1 MAELPGEGPRAWMRW
16 GSTARRVPLAAD
28 WKWVMAGDRIK
39 EAAQGPTKAPPASGC
54 LFVLAAPS
62 GGGKTSLV
70 AALLER
76 EPGIRLSVS
85 YTTRAPRPGER
96 DGVHYHFVD
105 EPGFLELKAKG
116 EFLEHAF
123 VHGNWYATSAT
134 WLRQEVQHGH
144 DVLLE
149 IDWQGAEQVRKL
161 MPEAVH
167 IFILPPSLASL
178 KERLEKRGQ
187 DAPEVIV
194 RRLEAAREE
203 MRHCGEFDYVIMNQD
218 FARAVDDLSA
228 IVRAARLTAA
238 RQQVRHAALIAL
250 LLNR

>member
-1 MAELPGEGPRAWMRW
+1 MSE
-16 GSTARRVPLAAD
+16 ARGGKARPKAVAPIGAD
-28 WKWVMAGDRIK
+28 VA
-39 EAAQGPTKAPPASGC
+39 PTKAPPASGC

-85 YTTRAPRPGER
+85 YTTRAARPGEV
-96 DGVHYHFVD
+96 DGVHYHFID
-105 EPGFLELKAKG
+105 EPRFLELKANG

-123 VHGNWYATSAT
+123 VHGYWYATSAT
-134 WLRQEVQHGH
+134 WLRDQVTQGR

-149 IDWQGAEQVRKL
+149 IDWQGAGQVRRL
-161 MPEAVH
+161 IPDAVH
-167 IFILPPSLASL
+167 IFILPPSLSSL

-187 DAPEVIV
+187 DAPEVIA

-203 MRHCGEFDYVIMNQD
+203 MRHCIEFDYVIMNQD

-228 IVRAARLTAA
+228 IVRAARLAA
-238 RQQVRHAALIAL
+238 TRQLIRHARTYSDLVD
-250 LLNR
+250 

>member
-1 MAELPGEGPRAWMRW
+1 MSSDRE
-16 GSTARRVPLAAD
+16 TA
-28 WKWVMAGDRIK
+28 
-39 EAAQGPTKAPPASGC
+39 QTPTKAPPASGC

-85 YTTRAPRPGER
+85 YTTRAARPGEV
-96 DGVHYHFVD
+96 DGVHYHFID
-105 EPGFLELKAKG
+105 EARFSELEAKG
-116 EFLEHAF
+116 EFLEHAL
-123 VHGNWYATSAT
+123 VHGYRYATSAT
-134 WLRQEVQHGH
+134 WLRDQVTQGR

-149 IDWQGAEQVRKL
+149 IDWQGAAQVRRL
-161 MPEAVH
+161 IPDAVL

-187 DAPEVIV
+187 DAPTVIT

-203 MRHCGEFDYVIMNQD
+203 MRHCIEFDYVIMNQD

-228 IVRAARLTAA
+228 IVRAARLTAP
-238 RQQVRHAALIAL
+238 RQAARHAPLL
-250 LLNR
+250 QRLLNTE

>member
-1 MAELPGEGPRAWMRW
+1 MTSPAVIA
-16 GSTARRVPLAAD
+16 
-28 WKWVMAGDRIK
+28 
-39 EAAQGPTKAPPASGC
+39 TKAPPASGC

-70 AALLER
+70 RALLER

-85 YTTRAPRPGER
+85 YTTRAPRPGEQE
-96 DGVHYHFVD
+96 GVHYHFVD
-105 EPGFLELKAKG
+105 EPAFMALKDKG
-116 EFLEHAF
+116 EFLEHAH
-123 VHGNWYATSAT
+123 VHGYWYATSAT

-149 IDWQGAEQVRKL
+149 IDWQGAQQVRRL
-161 MPEAVH
+161 IPEAVH
-167 IFILPPSLASL
+167 IFILPPSLGSL

-187 DAPEVIV
+187 DAPDVIA
-194 RRLEAAREE
+194 RRLDAAREE

-218 FARAVDDLSA
+218 FARAVDDLST
-228 IVRAARLTAA
+228 IVRAARLTAT
-238 RQQVRHAALIAL
+238 RQQVRHAALIAQ

>member
-1 MAELPGEGPRAWMRW
+1 MNDG
-16 GSTARRVPLAAD
+16 
-28 WKWVMAGDRIK
+28 
-39 EAAQGPTKAPPASGC
+39 QPTKAPPASGC

-70 AALLER
+70 RALLER
-76 EPGIRLSVS
+76 ESGIRLSVS
-85 YTTRAPRPGER
+85 YTTRAPRPGEN

-105 EPGFLELKAKG
+105 EPRFLELKAGG
-116 EFLEHAF
+116 EFLEHAH

-134 WLRQEVQHGH
+134 WLADEVARGH

-149 IDWQGAEQVRKL
+149 IDWQGAAQVRRL
-161 MPEAVH
+161 MPAAVQ
-167 IFILPPSLASL
+167 IFILPPSLESL
-178 KERLEKRGQ
+178 RERLEKRGQ
-187 DAPEVIV
+187 DSPAVIT

-203 MRHCGEFDYVIMNQD
+203 MRHCADFDYVIMNQD

-238 RQQVRHAALIAL
+238 RQVVRHAQL
-250 LLNR
+250 LQRLLAP